1 MNEELDIL
9 FDRYLSNELSEAE
22 KKSFD
27 ERLADDMEFSKA
39 FELHQLVIAGIQLHA
54 QSDIRSEL
62 STIYNNNKP
71 QIDNQN
77 YQPTIKGFNWFSF
90 LFRSVIVLFLLS
102 LLYVVVSI
110 VTHKTIIK
118 NKWIETKIS
127 WIDTSS
133 RKLFI
138 QHVDTVYYYNTSTE
152 VAPGDT
158 ITTFPDKKII
168 QSNGKSDTVNFKP
181 KKQKKIVTDFKMKE
195 EETKPQ
201 QIFE

>member
-1 MNEELDIL
+1 MNEEFDIL
-9 FDRYLSNELSEAE
+9 FDRYLSNELSEAD

-27 ERLADDMEFSKA
+27 ERLASDMEFSKA

-54 QSDIRSEL
+54 QSDIKSEL
-62 STIYNNNKP
+62 SSIYNNNIP

-90 LFRSVIVLFLLS
+90 LIRTVIVLFLLS
-102 LLYVVVSI
+102 FFYVVVSI

-127 WIDTSS
+127 WFDSSS

-138 QHVDTVYYYNTSTE
+138 QHVDTVYYYNSSTE

-158 ITTFPDKKII
+158 ITTFPDKQII
-168 QSNGKSDTVNFKP
+168 QSNGMSDTIQLKP
-181 KKQKKIVTDFKMKE
+181 KKDKKIVTDFKMKE
-195 EETKPQ
+195 EKKEAPLPLN
-201 QIFE
+201 